1 MRRIAIQTIFVGVAL
16 LAPAMVS
23 AQSSSSS
30 SSISALARANA
41 GTNVTNRINSNPTV
55 SPYLR
60 LLNGNGGTTNG
71 IGSANAI
78 YQTQVRPAIER
89 RQQSQQQQAQIQG
102 IQRDLGRLRQQFTR
116 PASGFMQTGH
126 ATRFM
131 SYSHYYPSLFG
142 R

>member
-1 MRRIAIQTIFVGVAL
+1 MRRIAIQVFVGIAL
-16 LAPAMVS
+16 LVPTVAS
-23 AQSSSSS
+23 AQSGSTSSLG
-30 SSISALARANA
+30 ALSRANS
-41 GTNVTNRINSNPTV
+41 GTNITNRINSRPTV

-60 LLNGNGGTTNG
+60 LLNGNGTPNTTFG
-71 IGSANAI
+71 GANAI

-89 RQQSQQQQAQIQG
+89 RQQSQQQQSQIQS
-102 IQRDLGRLRQQFTR
+102 IQSNLGQLRQQFSR
-116 PASGFMQTGH
+116 PNQGFMQTGH